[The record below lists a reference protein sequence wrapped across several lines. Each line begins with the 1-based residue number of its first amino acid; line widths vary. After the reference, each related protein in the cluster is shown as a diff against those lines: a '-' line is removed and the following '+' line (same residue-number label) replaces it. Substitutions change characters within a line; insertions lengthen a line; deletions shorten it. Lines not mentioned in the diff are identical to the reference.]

1 MQAYAGI
8 DLHSS
13 NSYIGVIDD
22 QDQRL
27 YGKRMANSINQI
39 LVALARDEMGVGPR

>member
-1 MQAYAGI
+1 MKAYAGI

-13 NSYIGVIDD
+13 TNFTAVIDD

-27 YGKRMANSINQI
+27 YGRRLPNTMTLRTLLTKLNNSK
-39 LVALARDEMGVGPR
+39 L